1 MRELQPCGATR
12 RFLIEDVTKFTKIIV
27 ACWLGLPQGLPDTR
41 VKRCPKLVSLQWTAV
56 VQTRWP
62 HRPRHRRMVVLQ
74 TETFMPNAPV
84 TPATSAT
91 RPRQLSRRT
100 FNRVLTAGVASGAA
114 LVCAPLFAQSG
125 WPNKPIRIIVP
136 YTPGGFTDQMA
147 RLVQVGLQNRLQQ
160 TVVIDN
166 KPGANSIIGVDMLA
180 KAPADGST
188 FAVVI
193 AAYAANSTLYPKL
206 PYDPRKDLTGVSL
219 MGISPLLA
227 AVNNDAPFK
236 TAREMI
242 DYARSNPGKVSFGSS
257 GNGSAAHLTGELLKA
272 ITKTYMLHIPY
283 RGAVPALTDLMGG
296 QIQLFFD
303 AATGLINQGKAGK
316 VRLIGVASDRRLPAV
331 PDVPTFIE
339 QGFAGFM
346 GSTWAGMLAPAATPK
361 DIVKRMSDE
370 VGRII
375 RSEEMR
381 PRLEAMGTFAAGGTP
396 EEFDT
401 FIAAETTKWAKVI
414 KDAGVKAE

>member
-1 MRELQPCGATR
+1 MPKLSSARLASVDVSRRRFSLALAVGAT
-12 RFLIEDVTKFTKIIV
+12 
-27 ACWLGLPQGLPDTR
+27 
-41 VKRCPKLVSLQWTAV
+41 AV
-56 VQTRWP
+56 GT
-62 HRPRHRRMVVLQ
+62 
-74 TETFMPNAPV
+74 
-84 TPATSAT
+84 
-91 RPRQLSRRT
+91 
-100 FNRVLTAGVASGAA
+100 
-114 LVCAPLFAQSG
+114 PLFAQQA

-160 TVVIDN
+160 TVTVDN

-193 AAYAANSTLYPKL
+193 AAYAANTTLYPKL

-236 TAREMI
+236 TARQLI
-242 DYARSNPGKVSFGSS
+242 DYARANPGKVSFGSS
-257 GNGSAAHLTGELLKA
+257 GNGSAAHLTSELLKSL
-272 ITKTYMLHIPY
+272 TQTFMVHIPY
-283 RGAVPALTDLMGG
+283 RGAIPALTDLMGG

-316 VRLIGVASDRRLPAV
+316 VRLIGVASDRRLPAI

-339 QGFAGFM
+339 QGFTGFT
-346 GSTWAGMLAPAATPK
+346 GSTWAGMLAPAATPRE
-361 DIVKRMSDE
+361 IVKRMSDE

-375 RSEEMR
+375 RSEET
-381 PRLEAMGTFAAGGTP
+381 LVKLDAMGTFAAGGTP
-396 EEFDT
+396 EEFDA
-401 FIAAETTKWAKVI
+401 FIASETTKWAKVI
-414 KDAGVKAE
+414 KDAGVKAD

>member
-1 MRELQPCGATR
+1 MPKLSSARLASVGVSRRRFSLALAVGAT
-12 RFLIEDVTKFTKIIV
+12 
-27 ACWLGLPQGLPDTR
+27 
-41 VKRCPKLVSLQWTAV
+41 AV
-56 VQTRWP
+56 GT
-62 HRPRHRRMVVLQ
+62 
-74 TETFMPNAPV
+74 
-84 TPATSAT
+84 
-91 RPRQLSRRT
+91 
-100 FNRVLTAGVASGAA
+100 
-114 LVCAPLFAQSG
+114 PLFAQQA

-160 TVVIDN
+160 TVTVDN

-193 AAYAANSTLYPKL
+193 AAYAANTTLYPKL

-236 TAREMI
+236 TARQLI
-242 DYARSNPGKVSFGSS
+242 DYARANPGKVSFGSS
-257 GNGSAAHLTGELLKA
+257 GNGSAAHLTSELLKSL
-272 ITKTYMLHIPY
+272 TQTFMVHIPY
-283 RGAVPALTDLMGG
+283 RGAIPALTDLMGG

-316 VRLIGVASDRRLPAV
+316 VRLIGVASDRRLPAI

-339 QGFAGFM
+339 QGFTGFT
-346 GSTWAGMLAPAATPK
+346 GSTWAGMLAPAATPRE
-361 DIVKRMSDE
+361 IVKRMSDE

-375 RSEEMR
+375 RSEETR
-381 PRLEAMGTFAAGGTP
+381 VKLDAMGTFAAGGAP
-396 EEFDT
+396 EEFDA
-401 FIAAETTKWAKVI
+401 FIALETTKWARVI
-414 KDAGVKAE
+414 KDAGVKAD

>member
-1 MRELQPCGATR
+1 MPHAP
-12 RFLIEDVTKFTKIIV
+12 DAPV
-27 ACWLGLPQGLPDTR
+27 A
-41 VKRCPKLVSLQWTAV
+41 
-56 VQTRWP
+56 
-62 HRPRHRRMVVLQ
+62 RPR
-74 TETFMPNAPV
+74 E
-84 TPATSAT
+84 
-91 RPRQLSRRT
+91 LSRRT
-100 FNRVLTAGVASGAA
+100 FNRVLTTGVASGAA
-114 LVCAPLFAQSG
+114 LVCAPLLAQSG

-160 TVVIDN
+160 AVVVDN

-193 AAYAANSTLYPKL
+193 AAYAANTTLYPKL
-206 PYDPRKDLTGVSL
+206 PYGPRKDLTGVSL

-227 AVNNDAPFK
+227 AVNNNAPFK

-242 DYARSNPGKVSFGSS
+242 DYARANPGKVSFGSS

-316 VRLIGVASDRRLPAV
+316 VRLIGVASERRLPAV

-339 QGFAGFM
+339 QGFAGFL
-346 GSTWAGMLAPAATPK
+346 GSTWAGMLAPAATPR

-370 VGRII
+370 VTRII
-375 RSEEMR
+375 RSEEAR
-381 PRLEAMGTFAAGGTP
+381 VKLEAMGTFAAGGSP

-401 FIAAETTKWAKVI
+401 FIAAETAKWAKVI
-414 KDAGVKAE
+414 KDAGVTAD

>member
-1 MRELQPCGATR
+1 MSVTPFTR
-12 RFLIEDVTKFTKIIV
+12 RRFNLAVT
-27 ACWLGLPQGLPDTR
+27 A
-41 VKRCPKLVSLQWTAV
+41 A
-56 VQTRWP
+56 
-62 HRPRHRRMVVLQ
+62 
-74 TETFMPNAPV
+74 
-84 TPATSAT
+84 
-91 RPRQLSRRT
+91 
-100 FNRVLTAGVASGAA
+100 AST
-114 LVCAPLFAQSG
+114 VCAPLLAQNI

-160 TVVIDN
+160 TVTVDN

-193 AAYAANSTLYPKL
+193 AAYAANTTLYPKL

-219 MGISPLLA
+219 LGISPLLA
-227 AVNNDAPFK
+227 AINNDAPFK
-236 TAREMI
+236 NAKELI
-242 DYARSNPGKVSFGSS
+242 AYARANPGKVSFGSS
-257 GNGSAAHLTGELLKA
+257 GNGSAAHLTSELLKSL
-272 ITKTYMLHIPY
+272 TQTYMVHIPY

-303 AATGLINQGKAGK
+303 AATGLISQGKAGR
-316 VRLIGVASDRRLPAV
+316 VRLIGVSSDRRLPAV

-339 QGFAGFM
+339 QGFAGFT
-346 GSTWAGMLAPAATPK
+346 GSTWAGMLAPSATPK

-375 RSEEMR
+375 KSDETRA
-381 PRLEAMGTFAAGGTP
+381 RLEAMGTFAAGSSP
-396 EEFDT
+396 EEFDS
-401 FIAAETTKWAKVI
+401 FIASETAKWAKVI
-414 KDAGVKAE
+414 KDAGVKAD